1 MDCGISGAAAELVGV
16 RLQFRNIFAK
26 PLRGGFACGNMAAM
40 EESQI
45 TTIGIPR
52 ALLYH
57 RFGVLWE
64 TFFEELGRTVVLSP
78 ETDADI
84 ADEGARI
91 SVDECCLASKV
102 YMGHV
107 ARLAG
112 ACDAVF
118 VPSVVGRN
126 RRESYCTKFQ
136 ALPDV
141 VANTFAG
148 QGVQVLSCLIDDQ
161 KPRGSEKDAFVDL
174 GVRLGASPKEARRAY
189 KAARKAHE
197 QAVRERVAAQARG
210 LEDVRSGHGRP
221 DADDRPPIIMLVA
234 HPYVAHDPFIGG
246 EVVRLLESNG
256 AYVAFAD
263 AFDAERALAAS
274 YDFSPTMPWTVNRE
288 LTGAIALESEGAD
301 GVVLVSAFPC
311 GPDSMTND
319 IVARRVQ
326 GKPTLTLTIDAQSGT
341 AGLETRI
348 ESFVDIL
355 QYQRKGGYVHA

>member
-1 MDCGISGAAAELVGV
+1 MIGEVREMAAS
-16 RLQFRNIFAK
+16 LQFRNILA
-26 PLRGGFACGNMAAM
+26 GGREAASSYGNMGPM
-40 EESQI
+40 EESEI
-45 TTIGIPR
+45 KTIGIPR
-52 ALLYH
+52 ALMYY
-57 RFGVLWE
+57 RFGVLWK
-64 TFFEELGRTVVLSP
+64 TFFEELGRNVVLSP

-107 ARLAG
+107 SRLVG

-118 VPSVVGRN
+118 VPSIVGRN

-141 VANTFAG
+141 VANTFAA
-148 QGVQVLSCLIDDQ
+148 QDVQVLSCLIDGQ
-161 KPRGSEKDAFVDL
+161 KPHGDEKDAFVDL
-174 GVRLGASPKEARRAY
+174 GVRLGASPKESRHAY
-189 KAARKAHE
+189 KVARKAYEKARAQREAE
-197 QAVRERVAAQARG
+197 QRHG
-210 LEDVRSGHGRP
+210 LERIRKAHGGEEAAASAQQP
-221 DADDRPPIIMLVA
+221 VIMLVA
-234 HPYVAHDPFIGG
+234 HPYVAHDPYIGG
-246 EVVRLLESNG
+246 EVVRLLEANG
-256 AYVAFAD
+256 AFVAFAD
-263 AFDAERALAAS
+263 AFDAQRALEAS
-274 YDFSPTMPWTVNRE
+274 YDFSPTMPWSVNRE
-288 LTGAIALESEGAD
+288 LTGVIALESGSVD

-355 QYQRKGGYVHA
+355 QYQRKGGYVHG

>member
-1 MDCGISGAAAELVGV
+1 MEAIF
-16 RLQFRNIFAK
+16 QFFNIANAPRK
-26 PLRGGFACGNMAAM
+26 RGPVVCEHGLM
-40 EESQI
+40 EESDI
-45 TTIGIPR
+45 KTIGIPR
-52 ALLYH
+52 ALLYY
-57 RFGVLWE
+57 RFGTLWK

-78 ETDADI
+78 ATDADI

-107 ARLAG
+107 ARLFG
-112 ACDAVF
+112 TCDAVF
-118 VPSVVGRN
+118 VPSIVGKN
-126 RRESYCTKFQ
+126 RREGYCTKFQ

-141 VANTFAG
+141 VANAFASSG
-148 QGVQVLSCLIDDQ
+148 IQVLSCLIDGQ
-161 KPRGSEKDAFVDL
+161 KPHGGEKDAFVDL

-189 KAARKAHE
+189 KAARKAYE
-197 QAVRERVAAQARG
+197 KACAQREADQRRAVERLA
-210 LEDVRSGHGRP
+210 ESGRP
-221 DADDRPPIIMLVA
+221 QASGSAVPASAALRPPIIMLVA

-246 EVVRLLESNG
+246 EVVRLLEANG
-256 AYVAFAD
+256 AFVAYAD
-263 AFDAERALAAS
+263 AYDAERALQAS
-274 YDFSPTMPWTVNRE
+274 YDFSPTMPWVVNRE
-288 LTGAIALESEGAD
+288 LTGAIALESDGVD

-319 IVARRVQ
+319 IVARRVK

-355 QYQRKGGYVHA
+355 QYQRKGGYIHG